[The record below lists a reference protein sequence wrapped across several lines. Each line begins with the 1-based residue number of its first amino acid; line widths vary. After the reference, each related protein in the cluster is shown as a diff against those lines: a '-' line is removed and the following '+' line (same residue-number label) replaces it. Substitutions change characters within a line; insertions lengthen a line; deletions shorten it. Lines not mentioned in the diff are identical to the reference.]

1 MILLNEQFYLT
12 IVQWENERN
21 RWKLNDIFKNERNHF
36 FNDWKKTNAFHD
48 ERWWTNE
55 MKKKPNALEAQKSHA
70 MKSWDN
76 FKILKISKTK
86 HSVSVSIPWL
96 NKGVDC
102 CLWYSIRVYV
112 CVECKPLWGCSV
124 SPPLLL
130 SPSLC
135 REYLSVLLVRDPC
148 SEVVLYSPLSLSLQ
162 IYNPVYQTVLG

>member
-21 RWKLNDIFKNERNHF
+21 RLKLNDIFKKTIEKKRMYFMMNDDERMK
-36 FNDWKKTNAFHD
+36 WKKSRICIRST
-48 ERWWTNE
+48 
-55 MKKKPNALEAQKSHA
+55 KSHA

-96 NKGVDC
+96 NKGVGC